1 MKSMTYIKFMKPH
14 SLKALNALDSK
25 KTQRLSYIKLMIR
38 PRKTLR
44 GDRMNNMNPE
54 TLYNDIPFL
63 GEPSGRPYER
73 TGRSYVPVDQFR
85 VMTPPRSNGY
95 AYSPPPLGGH
105 SIDAIRTRRA
115 RLEALTS
122 KFKLP
127 PIVTNGADVDL
138 PPLDPT
144 SSTISVRSGSA
155 DSQDR
160 WMSASMRPTSTKGH
174 PTVPFVP
181 YHNPLP
187 DISREKLIEEE
198 EPIPETGLDS
208 PPPPTEEDTFKVSK
222 WVEQLPDE
230 DKDAKDEENDEENE
244 SQKEEEE
251 EDIVENLEGEKEL
264 STGDNL
270 SGKLASRVS
279 SLQGPAEPPN
289 EDIMESLTDQETKQ
303 VELPSLDDPTDDV
316 PQLEEVHDKKSD
328 TASHVGLDNL
338 FTVIRDRGSTDEG
351 QPLAETELPVQDI
364 EIGEDHK
371 EDPEIT
377 DNPEKLTFEDLAD
390 SEPQENDEIQW
401 QKADSIFTVS
411 PASPASVE
419 NKAFNFEDDKD
430 ISSGNNHGIGSIVGE
445 NNGVENTVTDIF
457 SSEDQDPELEGANTE
472 AKSEGN
478 VDEPDKETQ
487 LDNVINFSEDQ
498 VEDLTGANSDTKD
511 KENVEDK
518 VIGFSDQVEDLPG
531 ANSDTKDQD
540 NIEDKV
546 ISFSDQV
553 EDLTAT
559 NSDTKDQ
566 DNGEDKV
573 TSFSDQMEDL
583 TGANLDTKSQENDE
597 DKVTSFSDQMEDL
610 TGANSDTKDQ
620 DNDEDKVISFSNQVE
635 DLTGANLTTKSQ
647 ENDEDKVTSFSDKME
662 DLTGANSDTKDQVNE
677 EDKVI
682 SFSNQV
688 EDLTG
693 ANSDTK
699 DQSNDDE
706 NDGNALSD
714 KVISFSEDQGV
725 EIGDDISG
733 TKEQG
738 GDEETTDINLPDNG
752 NISSENNDLTSGII
766 SLEANNPGDNG
777 QVDEGDPGSKSPTL
791 DIESMKS
798 NPIDSQDM
806 QNPNSRPGSAQLGKE
821 SLENEADIP
830 EDLKFL
836 EKNIDDTESV
846 NEDTDFITTISPDVS
861 EMKDKES
868 VGESIKTSD
877 NIENGYNKEEEDNIW
892 DL

>member
-1 MKSMTYIKFMKPH
+1 METVNKFIQNVTINPRH
-14 SLKALNALDSK
+14 H
-25 KTQRLSYIKLMIR
+25 LS
-38 PRKTLR
+38 
-44 GDRMNNMNPE
+44 
-54 TLYNDIPFL
+54 
-63 GEPSGRPYER
+63 
-73 TGRSYVPVDQFR
+73 TGYR
-85 VMTPPRSNGY
+85 
-95 AYSPPPLGGH
+95 
-105 SIDAIRTRRA
+105 
-115 RLEALTS
+115 
-122 KFKLP
+122 
-127 PIVTNGADVDL
+127 
-138 PPLDPT
+138 
-144 SSTISVRSGSA
+144 
-155 DSQDR
+155 
-160 WMSASMRPTSTKGH
+160 
-174 PTVPFVP
+174 P

-187 DISREKLIEEE
+187 DISREKLIEEEE

-251 EDIVENLEGEKEL
+251 DIVENLEGEKEL

-279 SLQGPAEPPN
+279 SLQGPAESAN
-289 EDIMESLTDQETKQ
+289 EDIVESLEDQETKQ

-316 PQLEEVHDKKSD
+316 PQLEAVHDKKSD
-328 TASHVGLDNL
+328 TASYTGLDNL
-338 FTVIRDRGSTDEG
+338 FTVIRDRGSIDEG

-371 EDPEIT
+371 DDLEIT
-377 DNPEKLTFEDLAD
+377 DNPEQLTFEDLAD

-457 SSEDQDPELEGANTE
+457 SSENQDPELEGANTE

-478 VDEPDKETQ
+478 VDEPDKETH
-487 LDNVINFSEDQ
+487 LDNVINFSEDQLDDLTGANSDTKDQDNDEDKVTSFSDQ

-511 KENVEDK
+511 QDNDEDK
-518 VIGFSDQVEDLPG
+518 VTSFSDQVEDLTG
-531 ANSDTKDQD
+531 ANSDAKDQDNIEDKVTSFSDQVEDLTGANSDAKDQDNIEEKVTSFSDQVEDLTGVNSDPKDQD

-553 EDLTAT
+553 EDLSEA
-559 NSDTKDQ
+559 NPDTKDQ
-566 DNGEDKV
+566 NNG
-573 TSFSDQMEDL
+573 
-583 TGANLDTKSQENDE
+583 
-597 DKVTSFSDQMEDL
+597 
-610 TGANSDTKDQ
+610 
-620 DNDEDKVISFSNQVE
+620 
-635 DLTGANLTTKSQ
+635 
-647 ENDEDKVTSFSDKME
+647 
-662 DLTGANSDTKDQVNE
+662 
-677 EDKVI
+677 
-682 SFSNQV
+682 
-688 EDLTG
+688 
-693 ANSDTK
+693 
-699 DQSNDDE
+699 DE

-733 TKEQG
+733 TKEQE
-738 GDEETTDINLPDNG
+738 GDEETTDIKLPDNG

-766 SLEANNPGDNG
+766 SLEENNPGDNG
-777 QVDEGDPGSKSPTL
+777 QVDEGDPGSKSPTQ
-791 DIESMKS
+791 DIESMKL

-806 QNPNSRPGSAQLGKE
+806 QNPNSRSGSAHLGKE

-877 NIENGYNKEEEDNIW
+877 NIENGYNKEEEEDNIW